1 MKTLYS
7 CLALAALTW
16 SLAGCGLIYTNTV
29 QPLDLDIEQ
38 GTPCDIDSK
47 ESNIKYLSIDVAR
60 VMWDSN
66 AIGDIVRRE
75 GIDTVYFADME
86 TFSILT
92 VWNTY
97 TLHVYGR

>member
-1 MKTLYS
+1 MKNFNSFMAVAVLTL
-7 CLALAALTW
+7 

-29 QPLDLDIEQ
+29 MPLDLNIEQ
-38 GTPCDIDSK
+38 GTPCDFDSK
-47 ESNIKYLSIDVAR
+47 DAKIKHFSLDVAR

-75 GIDTVYFADME
+75 GIDTVYFADIE

-92 VWNTY
+92 IWNTY
-97 TLHVYGR
+97 TVHVYGR